1 MLLWSSVYSTLSETS
16 FLPCPELIIFLIS
29 DFSLPKFLPAV
40 SLNLKAFE
48 WFPCPCFPASFISF
62 SFENILLVK
71 GRYFVLGSFPLA
83 SCAYLPAH
91 PSLWCLTSIEEMT
104 VPSLVWERTGF
115 LYLTFLPKG
124 TGLMLLCC
132 LPLTEPS
139 LPPLFASVGLFQ
151 SNCLLQSNLT
161 QGICIFKKT

>member
-1 MLLWSSVYSTLSETS
+1 MSHSSPSPCWYFLLLCHKICAITRILHHINSIYFQMLLWSLVYSALSETS

-48 WFPCPCFPASFISF
+48 WFPCPWFPASFISF

-71 GRYFVLGSFPLA
+71 GWYFVLGFFPLA

-91 PSLWCLTSIEEMT
+91 PRLVVSDLSRRNDSSLFGLGKNRI
-104 VPSLVWERTGF
+104 SLLDF
-115 LYLTFLPKG
+115 
-124 TGLMLLCC
+124 
-132 LPLTEPS
+132 S
-139 LPPLFASVGLFQ
+139 S
-151 SNCLLQSNLT
+151 
-161 QGICIFKKT
+161 